1 MNTEFFNDPVGLLCS
16 FDARGEVNLQS
27 IIWQER
33 TYMIVAAGRQ
43 WTDEVGRY
51 VLAESTDGTRF
62 EIELARA
69 DLLWRVKKVWRS
81 DWVA

>member
-1 MNTEFFNDPVGLLCS
+1 
-16 FDARGEVNLQS
+16 
-27 IIWQER
+27 
-33 TYMIVAAGRQ
+33 MIVAAGRQ

-51 VLAESTDGTRF
+51 VLVESTDGTRF